1 MTFLTPYMLWG
12 AAAASIPIAIHLFF
26 RSRYR
31 TVPWAAM
38 KFLLESI
45 EQTSRRLK
53 FQELLLLLLRIAVLV
68 LLALALAR
76 PLSSA
81 FSGSGGSAAVD
92 VVFVFDTSFS
102 MGALEGEKTL
112 LELAKEA
119 ALKVLDELPPYSAV
133 HILDTSSKPALLGP
147 RVPYNL
153 DQARY
158 LIDNLRLTHLPTDFR
173 PAVKDA
179 LQVLKNSQMTG
190 KEFYLFSDM
199 QKLGWETDEAPLIE
213 DLRDFG
219 KLGSVYLVRCG
230 TKVPLN
236 VAVIAI
242 TPQFQVPRPGE
253 RVGFGV
259 LVANTSK
266 EPAKNLNV
274 TLLVDGDKESAE
286 TATIG
291 LLDPGK
297 TTTVT
302 LNAKMQDAGLHVITA
317 AVGSDELAEDNR
329 LDQVIQVRDNVRVL
343 VIEGTTDPS
352 RGQDPKTAS
361 KSASYYLGHALL
373 PIKEEARP
381 TYVLQVE
388 TISPRQATADLLVD
402 KDLCILVD
410 VALPAKKEVLGAET
424 VSAEFIH
431 ELDKFVREG
440 RSLLI
445 FPGHKVKPADYNAA
459 LYEQYQLLPFPIA
472 GERLDPKKDSPLH
485 FNKDSVA
492 LAAYKQFRDDKQFQ
506 IGDAEIW
513 QAIAV
518 VEAAAK
524 KKTPAA
530 GAEPKEPDA
539 LEGKKPPAP
548 GDGTATATVAL
559 RYEDGSAAII
569 SNKVDAGEVILFTAA
584 AHPSWDPAEFSDALR
599 PLPTH
604 PSFIPLIRTTLF
616 HLLQQ
621 QTQDYNVVAG
631 NPLTWFAPPKES
643 RKNFVLLQP
652 DGNKRQ
658 LGSPVPDKDRFIIK
672 LENLPQA
679 GVHALVTLDDEG
691 KIAEKLNDPVLVDE
705 LRQGKVTLGRP
716 VAVTPDL
723 RESENLEAL
732 SDEQIDSKLGFPV
745 VHVIAGSNS
754 EQYGGLERTNREW
767 TLWVLLLVL
776 GVAVSESALAWY
788 CGRPI

>member
-45 EQTSRRLK
+45 EQTSRRVK

-81 FSGSGGSAAVD
+81 FSSSGASAAVD

-102 MGALEGEKTL
+102 MGALEGENTR

-133 HILDTSSKPALLGP
+133 HILDISSKPALLGP

-158 LIDNLRLTHLPTDFR
+158 LIDNLKLTHLPTDFR
-173 PAVKDA
+173 PAIKEA

-213 DLRDFG
+213 DLRDIG

-259 LVANTSK
+259 LIANTGK

-286 TATIG
+286 TATID

-302 LNAKMQDAGLHVITA
+302 LNAKMQDAGLHVVTA
-317 AVGSDELAEDNR
+317 TVGSDELTEDNR
-329 LDQVIQVRDNVRVL
+329 MDQVIQVRDYVRIL
-343 VIEGTTDPS
+343 MIDGAFDPS
-352 RGQDPKTAS
+352 KGQDPATGK

-373 PIKEEARP
+373 PILEEARP

-388 TISPRQATADLLVD
+388 TISPREAAADRLVD
-402 KDLCILVD
+402 KDLCILVN
-410 VALPAKKEVLGAET
+410 VAMPGKDKAPGAET
-424 VSAEFIH
+424 LSAEFLH
-431 ELDKFVREG
+431 TLDQFVREG

-445 FPGHKVKPADYNAA
+445 FPGHKVKPAEYNAA
-459 LYEQYQLLPFPIA
+459 LFEQYQLLPFSIT

-485 FNKDSVA
+485 FNKDSAA
-492 LAAYKQFRDDKQFQ
+492 LAAYKRFRDDRLFQ
-506 IGDAEIW
+506 LVDAEIW
-513 QAIAV
+513 QALG
-518 VEAAAK
+518 VEEFAAK
-524 KKTPAA
+524 KKKPAPA
-530 GAEPKEPDA
+530 RPAEPENP
-539 LEGKKPPAP
+539 ESKKAPPTAI
-548 GDGTATATVAL
+548 DGATATVAL

-584 AHPSWDPAEFSDALR
+584 VHPSWDPAEPYDTLA
-599 PLPTH
+599 PLAKHPT
-604 PSFIPLIRTTLF
+604 FVPLIRSTIF

-631 NPLTWFAPPKES
+631 NPLTWFASSKES
-643 RKNFVLLQP
+643 HKNFVLLQP

-672 LENLPQA
+672 LENLPLA

-705 LRQGKVTLGRP
+705 LRHGKVTLGRP

-732 SDEQIDSKLGFPV
+732 TDEQIDSKLGFPV
-745 VHVIAGSNS
+745 VHVIAGSNPQ
-754 EQYGGLERTNREW
+754 QYAGLDRTNREW
-767 TLWVLLLVL
+767 TLWFLLLVL
-776 GVAVSESALAWY
+776 GIAVCESALAWF